1 MTFVKGTNT
10 KFTRGDFSWNCSRDV
25 WGGQSDGFR
34 MIRVRLGSREGIGRS
49 YCGLWGTLC
58 NVHCISCVVKYGLVW
73 YSLVW
78 HGYRGVIAGQAE
90 KGEQRFMGGSR
101 GRLGLPS
108 PGMSVMSQDRDSAQ
122 VVYL

>member
-1 MTFVKGTNT
+1 MGHGVHFVM
-10 KFTRGDFSWNCSRDV
+10 CSAYLGLFLCGKV
-25 WGGQSDGFR
+25 WFG
-34 MIRVRLGSREGIGRS
+34 
-49 YCGLWGTLC
+49 
-58 NVHCISCVVKYGLVW
+58 VW
-73 YSLVW
+73 YRHSMVW

-101 GRLGLPS
+101 GCLGLPS

>member
-1 MTFVKGTNT
+1 
-10 KFTRGDFSWNCSRDV
+10 
-25 WGGQSDGFR
+25 
-34 MIRVRLGSREGIGRS
+34 MIRVRLGSREG
-49 YCGLWGTLC
+49 YWEKLLWAMGCTL

>member
-1 MTFVKGTNT
+1 MGHGVHFVM
-10 KFTRGDFSWNCSRDV
+10 CSAYLGLFLCGKV
-25 WGGQSDGFR
+25 WFG
-34 MIRVRLGSREGIGRS
+34 
-49 YCGLWGTLC
+49 
-58 NVHCISCVVKYGLVW
+58 VW

-122 VVYL
+122 VVYLWRRSYW

>member
-1 MTFVKGTNT
+1 MGYGVHFV
-10 KFTRGDFSWNCSRDV
+10 
-25 WGGQSDGFR
+25 
-34 MIRVRLGSREGIGRS
+34 M
-49 YCGLWGTLC
+49 
-58 NVHCISCVVKYGLVW
+58 CIAYFVCFCVVKYGLMW

>member
-1 MTFVKGTNT
+1 MGHGVHFVM
-10 KFTRGDFSWNCSRDV
+10 CSAYLGLFLCGKV
-25 WGGQSDGFR
+25 WFG
-34 MIRVRLGSREGIGRS
+34 
-49 YCGLWGTLC
+49 
-58 NVHCISCVVKYGLVW
+58 VW
-73 YSLVW
+73 YRHSMVW

-122 VVYL
+122 AVYL

>member
-1 MTFVKGTNT
+1 MGHGVHFVM
-10 KFTRGDFSWNCSRDV
+10 CSAYLGLFLCGKV
-25 WGGQSDGFR
+25 WFG
-34 MIRVRLGSREGIGRS
+34 
-49 YCGLWGTLC
+49 
-58 NVHCISCVVKYGLVW
+58 VW
-73 YSLVW
+73 YRHSMVW

-122 VVYL
+122 AIYL

>member
-1 MTFVKGTNT
+1 MGHGVHFVM
-10 KFTRGDFSWNCSRDV
+10 CSAYLGLFLCGKV
-25 WGGQSDGFR
+25 WFG
-34 MIRVRLGSREGIGRS
+34 
-49 YCGLWGTLC
+49 
-58 NVHCISCVVKYGLVW
+58 VW
-73 YSLVW
+73 YRHSMVW

>member
-1 MTFVKGTNT
+1 MGHGVHFVM
-10 KFTRGDFSWNCSRDV
+10 CSAYLGLFLCGKV
-25 WGGQSDGFR
+25 WFG
-34 MIRVRLGSREGIGRS
+34 
-49 YCGLWGTLC
+49 
-58 NVHCISCVVKYGLVW
+58 VW
-73 YSLVW
+73 YRHSMVW

-122 VVYL
+122 VVSL

>member
-1 MTFVKGTNT
+1 MGEVIVGHGVHFVM
-10 KFTRGDFSWNCSRDV
+10 CSAYLGLFLCGKV
-25 WGGQSDGFR
+25 WFG
-34 MIRVRLGSREGIGRS
+34 
-49 YCGLWGTLC
+49 
-58 NVHCISCVVKYGLVW
+58 VW
-73 YSLVW
+73 YRHSMVW

-122 VVYL
+122 AIYL